1 MDPLIFLIIIVVGA
15 YLAELLVDIF
25 FELSSIVFRTTVW
38 LGSQLIEFSNWLT
51 GKVIDRFN
59 L

>member
-59 L
+59 F